1 MALDS
6 KGTLRPL
13 AGFAETLI
21 ENRLLTE
28 PQLELALLE
37 QKRNGQPLG
46 KLLVQLGFVSAEKLA
61 DCLARETD
69 TRSVNLNRMAIDQ
82 ELLKLV
88 PMEWAKRFRVMPIS
102 RTEDTVTA
110 ALADPYDVVAID
122 GLRQLTD
129 LHVEVVTAPE
139 ADILNCL
146 ELYYATGF
154 SIEDSI
160 DQILDAKAA
169 EDVRPLED
177 LLAEMGNK
185 PDDAPVIRLVSQV
198 ITRAVKTGASDI
210 HFEPEERMMRI
221 RARVDGVLHQ
231 ELLIPKAMQSA
242 VSTRMK
248 ILADLDVAET
258 RVPQDGRATIL
269 VGGRQIF
276 LRVSSLPT
284 CHGENIVA
292 RILDPTSQTLTFPAL
307 GFLPEV
313 EGAFRELMNK
323 PYGVVL
329 VTGPTGSGKTT
340 TLYTALNEVATLDVS
355 TFTLEDP
362 IEYRMPILR
371 QTQIK
376 EEVGLTFSAGLRALL
391 RQDPDIILVGETR
404 DTETAQLMIRA
415 ALTGHLVFS
424 TLHTNDSAGAMPRLM
439 DMGVDPYLLPSS
451 LLGILAQRLVRK
463 ICPTCKE
470 EIRDAERV
478 FKSMAV
484 QPIAGMPMQLFK
496 GKGCAD
502 CKQTGYRGRSGIHEL
517 MTIDE
522 RFHGPIMKRAGAPE
536 YLRLAKERGM
546 RTMFEDGVVKA
557 MMGITTLEEL
567 LKATQSG

>member
-1 MALDS
+1 MGHGPKLSQHA
-6 KGTLRPL
+6 
-13 AGFAETLI
+13 FADTLI
-21 ENRLLTE
+21 ANRLLTE

-37 QKRNGQPLG
+37 QKRNGQALG

-69 TRSVNLNRMAIDQ
+69 TRSVNLNRLAIDQ

-88 PMEWAKRFRVMPIS
+88 PQDWAKRFRVMPIS

-122 GLRQLTD
+122 GLRQLTS
-129 LHVEVVTAPE
+129 LNVEVVTAPE
-139 ADILNCL
+139 TDILNCL
-146 ELYYATGF
+146 ELYYSTGF

-160 DQILDAKAA
+160 DQILDEKAA
-169 EDVRPLED
+169 ENARPLDE
-177 LLAEMGNK
+177 LLADLGDK

-198 ITRAVKTGASDI
+198 ITRAVNSGASDI

-242 VSTRMK
+242 VCTRMK

-284 CHGENIVA
+284 CHGENIVS
-292 RILDPTSQTLTFPAL
+292 RILDPSSQTLTFPAL

-313 EGAFRELMNK
+313 ESAFRDLMNK

-340 TLYTALNEVATLDVS
+340 TLYTALHEVATLDVS

-362 IEYRMPILR
+362 IEYRMPVLR

-376 EEVGLTFSAGLRALL
+376 EEVGLTFSA
-391 RQDPDIILVGETR
+391 
-404 DTETAQLMIRA
+404 
-415 ALTGHLVFS
+415 
-424 TLHTNDSAGAMPRLM
+424 
-439 DMGVDPYLLPSS
+439 
-451 LLGILAQRLVRK
+451 
-463 ICPTCKE
+463 
-470 EIRDAERV
+470 
-478 FKSMAV
+478 
-484 QPIAGMPMQLFK
+484 
-496 GKGCAD
+496 
-502 CKQTGYRGRSGIHEL
+502 RSGWNQPGL
-517 MTIDE
+517 
-522 RFHGPIMKRAGAPE
+522 F
-536 YLRLAKERGM
+536 
-546 RTMFEDGVVKA
+546 
-557 MMGITTLEEL
+557 
-567 LKATQSG
+567 